1 MAEPGKTPNGESEQ
15 KQEEQPKAVNGKPS
29 VTLAGTVE
37 KVIHSIHPS
46 EPDKA
51 QIAIE
56 GAEELYREIR
66 VPNTL
71 QNGSGQKVP
80 LEQGAEVD
88 VTIQADANATTE
100 KTPPDASQRKKA
112 EQDGK
117 LRNLP

>member
-1 MAEPGKTPNGESEQ
+1 MVEARKTPNSESEQ
-15 KQEEQPKAVNGKPS
+15 KQGEQQKAVDGKTS

-37 KVIHSIHPS
+37 KVIPSIHPS

-71 QNGSGQKVP
+71 QNGSGKEVA
-80 LEQGAEVD
+80 LKQGADVD
-88 VTIQADANATTE
+88 VTIEADANATTE
-100 KTPPDASQRKKA
+100 KTLPDTSQRKKA
-112 EQDGK
+112 
-117 LRNLP
+117 P